1 MRDATS
7 GYRQTVAPHFRLNS
21 PNVALYLPVP
31 PTSTI
36 ATPPEHVVLLDLDG
50 NPIGTMDKR
59 SVHTANTPLHSA
71 FSIFLFDGKGNMLSQ
86 KRAHSKKTWPGIW
99 SNACC
104 GHPAS
109 GESHLDAAHRR
120 LEQELGLT
128 QIELMNALPNFR
140 YRAELD
146 GIVENEICPVFI
158 GQCSVEPTPNPK
170 EVAATEWIPWK
181 TFADSCKGL
190 TQTRFD
196 SFSPWSHLEGQLL
209 LEHPLI
215 DQFVGT
221 A

>member
-86 KRAHSKKTWPGIW
+86 QRAHSKKTWPGIW

>member
-86 KRAHSKKTWPGIW
+86 QRAHSKKTWPGIW

-215 DQFVGT
+215 DQIVGT

>member
-50 NPIGTMDKR
+50 NPIGTIDKR

-86 KRAHSKKTWPGIW
+86 QRAHSKKTWPGIW

>member
-86 KRAHSKKTWPGIW
+86 QRAHSKKTWPGIW

-158 GQCSVEPTPNPK
+158 GQCSAEPTPNPK